1 VLIYRGGRRL
11 GDLVRYKGVAKAL
24 VVGELIAIF
33 HPGDGN
39 S

>member
-1 VLIYRGGRRL
+1 V

-24 VVGELIAIF
+24 VVGELIVIF
-33 HPGDGN
+33 YSRDGK